1 MTDEEWRMTDEEWKE
16 IRKKEEEKQ
25 LEVCARCVHSIV
37 GTNTIECGV
46 RIMPEVC
53 PIQFMEN
60 YKKSEE

>member
-1 MTDEEWRMTDEEWKE
+1 MTDEEWKE
-16 IRKKEEEKQ
+16 ILNRVEEKQ
-25 LEVCARCVHSIV
+25 LEVCARCIHSIV

-60 YKKSEE
+60 HKKRGDQECQ